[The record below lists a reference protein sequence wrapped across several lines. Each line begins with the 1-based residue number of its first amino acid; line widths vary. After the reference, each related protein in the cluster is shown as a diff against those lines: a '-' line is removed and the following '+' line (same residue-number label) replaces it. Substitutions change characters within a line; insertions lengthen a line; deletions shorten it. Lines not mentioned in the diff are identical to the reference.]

1 MAKVEVHTN
10 ECVGCGMC
18 VGQFP
23 KYFEFNEDGLSTT
36 VKEEVDDEDLEE
48 LKETVEYCPTG
59 AIEVNE
65 D

>member
-1 MAKVEVHTN
+1 MAKVNVKTD

-23 KYFEFNEDGLSTT
+23 KYFEFNADGLSTT
-36 VKEEVDDEDLEE
+36 IKEDVDAEDLDE
-48 LKETVEYCPTG
+48 LKETVEYCPTN
-59 AIEVNE
+59 AIEVTE